1 MIIFP
6 AVDIQDGKA
15 VRLKQGRAHESTV
28 FSPDPVAAA
37 VAWRDKGARWLHVVD
52 LDGAFDGL
60 PKSRDI
66 VRAICRELDIPV
78 QLGGGIRD
86 EQTAR
91 AYLEAGVQRLIIG
104 TMALEQPGAFAALC
118 KTFPGRIGVS
128 LDAEGG
134 RLKTK
139 GWVADAGLSVD
150 DVLPRLQEDGAAFII
165 YTDIERDGMQCG
177 VNLTALRHLAETSTV
192 PVIAAGGVATLADVQ
207 ALYPLSTQ
215 ANLQG
220 AISGRHLC
228 AVRAHRPVSAFHAFS
243 PRPAPV
249 RGGGELASR
258 HLLAYHILM
267 QHPLPI
273 LSRLFFAVMAER
285 HWRSHL

>member
-15 VRLKQGRAHESTV
+15 VRLRQGRADDSTV

-37 VAWRDKGARWLHVVD
+37 RHWQDQGARWLHVVD

-66 VRAICRELDIPV
+66 VRRICEALTIPV

-86 EQTAR
+86 EKTAQ
-91 AYLEAGVQRLIIG
+91 AYLDAGVQRLIIG
-104 TMALEQPGAFAALC
+104 TMALEQPEAFAALC
-118 KTFPGRIGVS
+118 ARFPGRIGVS

-139 GWVADAGLSVD
+139 GWVADAGMTVD
-150 DVLPRLQEDGAAFII
+150 DVLPRLLGDGAAFII
-165 YTDIERDGMQCG
+165 YTDIERDGMQSG
-177 VNLTALRHLAETSTV
+177 VNLPALTHLATASSV

-207 ALYPLSTQ
+207 ALYPLSRT

-220 AISGRHLC
+220 AISGRALYE
-228 AVRAHRPVSAFHAFS
+228 
-243 PRPAPV
+243 
-249 RGGGELASR
+249 GTLNLGEANR
-258 HLLAYHILM
+258 WIAA
-267 QHPLPI
+267 QQ
-273 LSRLFFAVMAER
+273 A
-285 HWRSHL
+285 